1 MSGTRVG
8 VVEHFYDHISV
19 AVINLS
25 DTVQV
30 GDRVHFLGHGVDF
43 QQEVTSMQI
52 EHEAVQSAGKG
63 QQVAIKVNKP
73 VRVETAVF
81 IITGE

>member
-8 VVEHFYDHISV
+8 VVSHFYDRISV

-25 DTVQV
+25 DTIKV
-30 GDRVHFLGHGVDF
+30 GDTVHFLGHGVDF

-52 EHEAVQSAGKG
+52 EHEAVESADKG
-63 QQVAIKVNKP
+63 QQVAIKVGKP
-73 VRVETAVF
+73 VKAETAVF
-81 IITGE
+81 LITGE

>member
-8 VVEHFYDHISV
+8 VVSHFYDRISV

-25 DTVQV
+25 SAIKV
-30 GDRVHFLGHGVDF
+30 GDTVHFLGHGVDF

-52 EHEAVQSAGKG
+52 EHEAVQSAEKG
-63 QQVAIKVNKP
+63 QQVAIKVSKP
-73 VRVETAVF
+73 VKGETAVF
-81 IITGE
+81 KITEE